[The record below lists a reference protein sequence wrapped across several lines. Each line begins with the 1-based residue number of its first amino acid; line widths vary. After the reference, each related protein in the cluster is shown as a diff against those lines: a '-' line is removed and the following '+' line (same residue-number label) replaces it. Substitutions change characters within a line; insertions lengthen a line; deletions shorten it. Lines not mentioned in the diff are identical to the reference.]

1 MAAYKVFTFD
11 NRPESITQCSRTV
24 LGYLEPLLTKN
35 GQARALLLRAKFIIG
50 ELLNNAVKHSGAK
63 ETRIEVELNDVALI
77 MNKVD
82 TGTPFNLVSEI
93 EKQDAQLI
101 VSSDVMHLLYAIKK
115 DENSVSFFCK
125 ENLTFELDVNKLAE
139 HLGLLII
146 TKAADEF
153 TYHYLKPKNIF
164 TVKLNLCR

>member
-1 MAAYKVFTFD
+1 MTATTAFTFD
-11 NRPESITQCSRTV
+11 NQPENITQCSRTI
-24 LGYLEPLLTKN
+24 LGYLEPLLTQN
-35 GQARALLLRAKFIIG
+35 GQARALLLRAKFIVG
-50 ELLNNAVKHSGAK
+50 ELLNNAVKHSG
-63 ETRIEVELNDVALI
+63 TNQTQIEIHLSDKALVI
-77 MNKVD
+77 KKID
-82 TGTPFNLVSEI
+82 TGTPFNLVSKI

-115 DENSVSFFCK
+115 DENTVSFFCK

-153 TYHYLKPKNIF
+153 TYHYLKPTNVF
-164 TVKLNLCR
+164 TVKVNLGR